1 MKELSIKEKAK
12 AYEEAL
18 ERAKKW
24 YNAPNIDKMPTYGN
38 RIIEEIFPEL
48 IEENEDEKIRK
59 ELIKFVKV
67 NIPNEERY
75 IAWLEKQGNPT
86 EINPSEFDLRLNK
99 LLKQF
104 ETLPKEELASSL
116 SFYLNVVQNDGTYRE
131 EKQGEQNINVGIS
144 SQLDDQMSADN
155 NESKFNIGD
164 EIKTTNEEPLTIT
177 KIDDKGYW
185 SGDLFVCSF
194 EDSTKWKLVGKF
206 KPKFLNGQWIVW
218 HGKCYTVY
226 DNSCGYELLDQ
237 DGFITSL
244 EYGTVEVN
252 AHLWTIDDA
261 KDGDVLAD
269 NIGVILFK
277 SIRDNNVIN
286 YYAYLSGLFAVQK
299 GEEYWGY
306 AVNCALSPATKEQHE
321 RFFAAM
327 HNAGYEW
334 DAEKKELKKIDQK
347 PEDKA
352 VPKFKK
358 DDWITD
364 GNSVLH
370 ITNIDYGFYQFGD
383 SYNAIS
389 IIDKKYHLWTIQDA
403 KDGDVLTDNDYP
415 CIFKSINEGIGMVVY
430 CGINGRGNFAIEADG
445 ICNTWDSHPE
455 NYCPATKERRTILF
469 QKMKEAGYE
478 WDAEKLELKKIE
490 QKHAEQSEKL

>member
-131 EKQGEQNINVGIS
+131 EKQGEQNLIMAKS
-144 SQLDDQMSADN
+144 PQLGEQKSDN
-155 NESKFNIGD
+155 NELKFKVGD
-164 EIKTTNEEPLTIT
+164 WVVENGVNGNPVQITSFEE
-177 KIDDKGYW
+177 DKG
-185 SGDLFVCSF
+185 
-194 EDSTKWKLVGKF
+194 VGIKVWF
-206 KPKFLNGQWIVW
+206 SNGTGTWVDYL
-218 HGKCYTVY
+218 K
-226 DNSCGYELLDQ
+226 GY
-237 DGFITSL
+237 
-244 EYGTVEVN
+244 
-252 AHLWTIDDA
+252 HKWTIEDA
-261 KDGDVLAD
+261 RDGDVLAD
-269 NIGVILFK
+269 NLGVVLFK

-286 YYAYLSGLFAVQK
+286 YYAYLSGIFSVQK
-299 GEEYWGY
+299 DEEYWGY
-306 AVNCALSPATKEQHE
+306 AVNCTLSPATKEQRE

-327 HNAGYEW
+327 HDAGYEW
-334 DAEKKELKKIDQK
+334 DAEKKELKKISQCMISAEAKKAMYGK
-347 PEDKA
+347 PAWGEEDELKRSTLIHVVEKLQGSA
-352 VPKFKK
+352 IFEGLLPEELIAWLKSLKDRVQSQPKQEWSKE
-358 DDWITD
+358 D
-364 GNSVLH
+364 
-370 ITNIDYGFYQFGD
+370 NIRLQR
-383 SYNAIS
+383 
-389 IIDKKYHLWTIQDA
+389 IIDFLWYNRKGDTDDIYQQEQDI
-403 KDGDVLTDNDYP
+403 DWL
-415 CIFKSINEGIGMVVY
+415 KSL
-430 CGINGRGNFAIEADG
+430 
-445 ICNTWDSHPE
+445 
-455 NYCPATKERRTILF
+455 KERI
-469 QKMKEAGYE
+469 
-478 WDAEKLELKKIE
+478 IE
-490 QKHAEQSEKL
+490 